1 MALSM
6 QSDQSLVDTW
16 LNILTVLLRLLL
28 ALLSIYLLL
37 SLFFFGDQTLPNQQR
52 ILSSLDFGDLLI
64 RSGIFISLVN
74 EFIITLIVNVFKSW
88 HFILGFLFKAIYG
101 FVFPA
106 EEEAAFSN
114 YRLWQSFGFAISFA
128 YSTYLYTSVKLYILA
143 VVLITGIIGCSII
156 EYLKRNEKVETKP
169 VDT

>member
-16 LNILTVLLRLLL
+16 LNILAVFLRLLL
-28 ALLSIYLLL
+28 ALLSIYRLL

-52 ILSSLDFGDLLI
+52 ILSSLDFGDLRI

-101 FVFPA
+101 LFF
-106 EEEAAFSN
+106 
-114 YRLWQSFGFAISFA
+114 RLRRRQLSAIIVYGSLLALPFLLL
-128 YSTYLYTSVKLYILA
+128 TVHICILLWNYTS
-143 VVLITGIIGCSII
+143 
-156 EYLKRNEKVETKP
+156 
-169 VDT
+169 